1 MASPSNINLSDK
13 PHDQS
18 QQATPDTPPTTFE
31 AATAALDTNELLH
44 LIIAEVPREDR
55 TSLRRVSKTWQ
66 AAIEKL
72 GHALDP
78 VEDGFDGFRQRPE
91 LPVYYL
97 FGETMYERGKH
108 LKCNES
114 NPVIDC
120 WTENVKFACVQSNC
134 NCDDFSGM
142 KADIFFDPDRVSG
155 TPESLKRENEFI
167 TDPPITQV
175 HVTAKVI
182 DAFDRSSR
190 QRIAL
195 RMRGGIR
202 VRDLRE
208 CFEGMKGDEDMYTRV
223 VHFGMLGQES
233 DDDGE
238 SGSWYVDDS
247 SELRGDGTP
256 YDYGRESDDKGEGY
270 DSEQREGYL
279 DNLGNGYTEDG
290 HEWDH
295 RGPPEAWSDRSKGDD
310 NESGEGGW
318 ANDEAKDGYEWS
330 FENELEKWSN
340 GSQGDDSEPR
350 EGGLTSD
357 EPQDDYELTFE
368 NELEKWS
375 NGSQG
380 EDLRQ

>member
-97 FGETMYERGKH
+97 FGETMYERGKQ

-114 NPVIDC
+114 YPVIDC

-167 TDPPITQV
+167 TDPPITQA

-195 RMRGGIR
+195 RTRGGIR

-208 CFEGMKGDEDMYTRV
+208 CFEGMKGAEDMYTRV
-223 VHFGMLGQES
+223 VHFRMLGQES

-247 SELRGDGTP
+247 SELRGDVTP
-256 YDYGRESDDKGEGY
+256 YDYGRESDDNGEGY

-279 DNLGNGYTEDG
+279 DNLGSGYTEDG
-290 HEWDH
+290 YEWDDH
-295 RGPPEAWSDRSKGDD
+295 DRQEDWSDCSQGDD
-310 NESGEGGW
+310 NNSGEGGSGS
-318 ANDEAKDGYEWS
+318 DEPNDGYEWS

-340 GSQGDDSEPR
+340 GGQGDDSESR

-357 EPQDDYELTFE
+357 EPQDDYEWTFE

-380 EDLRQ
+380 EELRQ